1 MGAQYHNGHWY
12 GGGQDIDIQSDPT
25 ATSFES
31 GKVPTGDTAQSVL
44 NSKLPQ
50 QGAFSG
56 TTDSSGNLVVDIYTN
71 SHAFFGI
78 KVDNAQVLYYFGATA
93 SKKLIIHFMNSAGA
107 TLANTP
113 VSGTLYYTS

>member
-1 MGAQYHNGHWY
+1 MKLCE
-12 GGGQDIDIQSDPT
+12 T
-25 ATSFES
+25 L
-31 GKVPTGDTAQSVL
+31 L
-44 NSKLPQ
+44 NSKFPLQ

-78 KVDNAQVLYYFGATA
+78 KVDNAQILYYFGATA

-113 VSGTLYYTS
+113 VSGTLYFVS